1 MTFMFSVT
9 ARELGCRLEDLGV
22 TQVFSTGRV
31 PSAPFMYPNISKDII
46 KNLLPDF
53 DYNDDYSDIGSYEC
67 LSDQIA
73 MDAFSHMKAGLA
85 QELSSYNMSRSAM
98 EHTPMRVYM
107 PCGLKAV
114 VDLEVDAAH

>member
-1 MTFMFSVT
+1 
-9 ARELGCRLEDLGV
+9 
-22 TQVFSTGRV
+22 
-31 PSAPFMYPNISKDII
+31 MYPNISKDII

-114 VDLEVDAAH
+114 VDLEIDALIESGGWLTRCKRCGRYFVRRGAH